1 MKAFKSFVFT
11 LAAAILP
18 LAAVLMPSD
27 AFARKKAPVP
37 VAFPAS
43 SSEVVYTGRTLVHA
57 DTVGM
62 SWSGVYG
69 HVRFTGPS
77 LTMDCRSD
85 AKAILNVW
93 VDKEMGAEADAKVT
107 VLKSDTTVVLAAGLG
122 KGEHEVWFQKRTE
135 GSQGAL
141 YINKY
146 NVCGSLLPAG
156 GGKARLIEVI
166 GDSYTCGF
174 GTENSIRTDP
184 FTPETE
190 NCNYAYGCI
199 LARYFGADYRL
210 ISHSGIGVAR
220 NYGDGPGKTMVDRYP
235 ETFDADREGNVWD
248 FSSSK
253 RPDIVVIYLGTND
266 FARNKQP
273 KMAYFVSK
281 YCELIGQ
288 VKKAYGDDV
297 PVLCVASRIDELA
310 GAYVKASVQACG
322 YPRVEW
328 MQLNERVHN
337 DEDELGASWHPNYKG
352 QKKVAMSLIPYIS
365 TLTGWPLEEKA
376 VL

>member
-1 MKAFKSFVFT
+1 M
-11 LAAAILP
+11 
-18 LAAVLMPSD
+18 
-27 AFARKKAPVP
+27 
-37 VAFPAS
+37 
-43 SSEVVYTGRTLVHA
+43 
-57 DTVGM
+57 
-62 SWSGVYG
+62 
-69 HVRFTGPS
+69 
-77 LTMDCRSD
+77 
-85 AKAILNVW
+85 
-93 VDKEMGAEADAKVT
+93 
-107 VLKSDTTVVLAAGLG
+107 
-122 KGEHEVWFQKRTE
+122 
-135 GSQGAL
+135 
-141 YINKY
+141 
-146 NVCGSLLPAG
+146 
-156 GGKARLIEVI
+156 I

-220 NYGDGPGKTMVDRYP
+220 NYGDGTGKTMVDRYP
-235 ETFDADREGNVWD
+235 ETFDADREDNAWD
-248 FSSSK
+248 FSSSR

-266 FARNKQP
+266 FSRSKQP

-281 YCELIGQ
+281 YCELIAQ